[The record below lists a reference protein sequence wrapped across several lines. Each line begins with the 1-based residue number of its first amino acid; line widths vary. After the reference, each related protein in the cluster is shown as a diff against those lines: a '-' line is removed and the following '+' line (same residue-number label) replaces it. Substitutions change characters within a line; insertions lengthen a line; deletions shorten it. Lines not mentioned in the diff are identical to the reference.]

1 MVEPIQGEGGV
12 FVANQAFMQQLGAL
26 CSKHQILLI
35 FDEIQTGI
43 GRTGTMFAY
52 EQYDIQPDI
61 MTLAKGLGGGMPI
74 GACIA
79 TNMVAQAFTP
89 GSHGSTFGGNPLA
102 CAASLAVIRVVLD
115 SQLLDRV
122 QTVGSYLKK
131 GLEKLKNRIPLIK
144 EVRGKGL
151 MQAIELSIDGK
162 PVVQDCLTRKVLI
175 NCTAERVLRFIPPLI
190 ISQKDIDQLL
200 KVLSDVLIKRL

>member
-1 MVEPIQGEGGV
+1 M
-12 FVANQAFMQQLGAL
+12 
-26 CSKHQILLI
+26 
-35 FDEIQTGI
+35 
-43 GRTGTMFAY
+43 
-52 EQYDIQPDI
+52 
-61 MTLAKGLGGGMPI
+61 
-74 GACIA
+74 
-79 TNMVAQAFTP
+79 
-89 GSHGSTFGGNPLA
+89 A